1 MFGIINGLNAII
13 TLATSIF
20 NAGEIFHSL
29 ELPEI
34 TGDVDW
40 EFVPRAVPEDVIIE
54 QPTSL
59 WLIGLTTGAVL
70 IGVTYLILRYVS
82 NNDIPVEGG
91 GDIIIPLNP
100 EEAAVVEAFANEL
113 PQGAILEKGGEY
125 PLTEKIYY
133 HSVLEEGF
141 LSESFFYQLVEIYT
155 WTFIIVFILLLI
167 AIARRY
173 NFKKACFLFFQLIIT
188 KGLVGGIF
196 LGVKTYCRVGFLSVA
211 PILGQLDETV
221 VQQVLCFLIFL
232 GISTLVIFFMS
243 TWRVS
248 AVFLS
253 EGEHKVD
260 WVFWTGAY
268 ISIYLI
274 GGLILLFIKLVL
286 Q

>member
-1 MFGIINGLNAII
+1 MFGIINGLNSII
-13 TLATSIF
+13 TLVSSIF
-20 NAGEIFHSL
+20 NAGEILHSL

-40 EFVPRAVPEDVIIE
+40 EFIPRAVPEDVIIE
-54 QPTSL
+54 QPTSF
-59 WLIGLTTGAVL
+59 WLVGLTTAGVVL
-70 IGVTYLILRYVS
+70 VTYLILRYVS

-100 EEAAVVEAFANEL
+100 EEAAVVQAFANEI
-113 PQGAILEKGGEY
+113 PQGHILEKGGEY

-155 WTFIIVFILLLI
+155 CTFIIVFILLLI

-196 LGVKTYCRVGFLSVA
+196 LGVRTYCREEILSVA

-232 GISTLVIFFMS
+232 GISTLVIFFMT

-248 AVFLS
+248 AVLLS
-253 EGEHKVD
+253 EGEHKID

-268 ISIYLI
+268 VAIYLI

>member
-1 MFGIINGLNAII
+1 M
-13 TLATSIF
+13 
-20 NAGEIFHSL
+20 
-29 ELPEI
+29 
-34 TGDVDW
+34 
-40 EFVPRAVPEDVIIE
+40 
-54 QPTSL
+54 
-59 WLIGLTTGAVL
+59 
-70 IGVTYLILRYVS
+70 
-82 NNDIPVEGG
+82 
-91 GDIIIPLNP
+91 
-100 EEAAVVEAFANEL
+100 EAFANEL
-113 PQGAILEKGGEY
+113 PQGPILEKGGEY

-141 LSESFFYQLVEIYT
+141 LSESFLNQLVEIYT

-173 NFKKACFLFFQLIIT
+173 NFKKACFLFFQLTIT

-196 LGVKTYCRVGFLSVA
+196 LSVKTYCRTGFLSVA

-232 GISTLVIFFMS
+232 GTSTLVIFFMI

-268 ISIYLI
+268 VAIYLI